1 MKRFFKRTIACLI
14 AVLMVVS
21 SLPFTALTAN
31 AADSSTVSKQI
42 SVKSYG
48 LFTNETGNRWG
59 GTYANV
65 QGLLQWL

>member
-42 SVKSYG
+42 GVKSYG
-48 LFTNETGNRWG
+48 LFTNETGN
-59 GTYANV
+59 AI
-65 QGLLQWL
+65 LLFFF